1 MPTCAKPL
9 ILYED
14 SFYIGFFK
22 PAGVPTTYGAEKECF
37 VEQVKALFPELF
49 TFTGFKRCL
58 SQNKL
63 NKGWVV
69 VDERI
74 VCAPGATDEVVASLR
89 RGEERGRKPRDA
101 VEYAHHCSGGFVT
114 STKEGG
120 LLYRLDNDACGLLL
134 FAKNEEAFHRFNDDE
149 TLQKI
154 YIVEIEPI
162 SKNSSPELKK
172 FDELPQTGLLTFPI
186 VHKSSKKMAA
196 LLPDKKIH
204 YHGKPLPAETH
215 YEKLNKRLV
224 RCSIK
229 KGVRHQI
236 RLHMATA
243 GAPLVGDTLYRGKPT
258 ETLHLCCTGILSK
271 KMGLTPLQIDV
282 KKELKTVV
290 VWLATC

>member
-1 MPTCAKPL
+1 MNVT

-14 SFYIGFFK
+14 PSYIGFFK
-22 PAGVPTTYGAEKECF
+22 PAGIPTTYGTEQGCF
-37 VEQVKALFPELF
+37 VKQVKVQFPELF
-49 TFTGFKRCL
+49 TFTGFKP
-58 SQNKL
+58 
-63 NKGWVV
+63 
-69 VDERI
+69 E
-74 VCAPGATDEVVASLR
+74 
-89 RGEERGRKPRDA
+89 
-101 VEYAHHCSGGFVT
+101 
-114 STKEGG
+114 EGG

-154 YIVEIEPI
+154 YIVEISE
-162 SKNSSPELKK
+162 SEKFKK
-172 FDELPQTGLLTFPI
+172 LSQTGLLTFPI

-224 RCSIK
+224 RCRIK

-243 GAPLVGDTLYRGKPT
+243 GAPLVGDTLYGGKPA
-258 ETLHLCCTGILSK
+258 EMLHLCCMGILSK
-271 KMGLTPLQIDV
+271 KTTLTPLQIDTRKTL
-282 KKELKTVV
+282 KKIVQ
-290 VWLATC
+290 WMA